1 MFGTECFVHVPKVR
15 RKKWDAKSVK
25 GVMIGYSGQKDSYL
39 VWIPGTNTVYQSHDV
54 IFKDEVIVSSRAEI
68 VMLSHKSQED
78 KSVGTDVHDNIIAVD
93 MPVSA
98 GEPSSVVQSG
108 AASGSET
115 HRLHDRSTL
124 KKPPQHEGHV
134 TAATTAEA
142 FTVIT
147 GEPTTY
153 REAMLSQ
160 DSSKW
165 REAMNEEMSSL
176 QESNVWKL
184 MQLPHNRKAIDNRW
198 LVGCSMLNSQVLE

>member
-1 MFGTECFVHVPKVR
+1 LWAEATLTASYVLNRSAKSSVEGKTPYELWHGRKDATEHLHMFGTECFVHVPKVR

-78 KSVGTDVHDNIIAVD
+78 KSVGTDVHDNITDVD
-93 MPVSA
+93 VSVSA

-124 KKPPQHEGHV
+124 KKPP
-134 TAATTAEA
+134 
-142 FTVIT
+142 
-147 GEPTTY
+147 
-153 REAMLSQ
+153 
-160 DSSKW
+160 
-165 REAMNEEMSSL
+165 
-176 QESNVWKL
+176 
-184 MQLPHNRKAIDNRW
+184 
-198 LVGCSMLNSQVLE
+198 